1 MKTTAFPFAPALALL
16 LAIGCA
22 TTPPAD
28 APVRETDSPA
38 LLRARSLFEEGRL
51 SDAIV
56 AVSEIARKDPLAP
69 GLSDLESD
77 IMKALNETRRKATD
91 QKSPTS
97 RDRMVG
103 EILEQEI
110 VPTTYRVRR
119 NIRGDETSLR
129 SAPTKMQEALR
140 KNVTVHLDNVDLS
153 AFAAQIAAAEGIN
166 IIADSDLG
174 GGTLTI
180 HAEDTPLAEILD
192 YVGRNLGVVFSV
204 GENLIWATA
213 SEETTTSLPLE
224 TRIFRLRKGL
234 VGGEM
239 VRPSGNGNGGG
250 GGGGG
255 GLGGGLGALAG
266 LAGGRGQLS
275 ASSAPKLG
283 NEGESAPTIIDVLTR
298 FVPQPEGS
306 DIYFSDKAHLL
317 IVKNTK
323 ENLAASEDLIEAL
336 DIVPPQVLIEA
347 RFVSTSVTDLS
358 ELGIDWVLE
367 DNYVIAGGPRS
378 GDRRFRVNQGG
389 SLSGTAFES
398 AAIGGNFTFQGV
410 LTDPQFRA
418 VLHVLE
424 SSGTTRT
431 LSVPRVTALNNRP
444 AYIRV
449 GEDFRYYEE
458 YDLEDYE
465 ETDANGNEVTRTKL
479 VPQGTP
485 TLEEL
490 GIELTATPSVGADLR
505 TINLALIPE
514 ISAFV
519 KWEYYE
525 ASGDSS
531 SNYSRDND
539 DNDDN
544 DDLVNGGTG
553 LVKLPIFSRRHIET
567 DVIVQS
573 GETVIMGGL
582 ITSTS
587 TKTREGVPILSHI
600 PFIGQLF
607 RHDSVDEDRQ
617 NLIIFVTATLIS
629 DRGEEL
635 VPLDDMLTGDNFV
648 HTGVGAT
655 PAPGLEGEPPASLDA
670 AAQSAAAGAEA
681 AEVPAPNVEVAAA
694 PAPEAPAEQP
704 APEAPAAPAPDQDP
718 GP

>member
-1 MKTTAFPFAPALALL
+1 MKTNAHHFLSVLVPLLL
-16 LAIGCA
+16 LAGCA
-22 TTPPAD
+22 TPEAPDAD
-28 APVRETDSPA
+28 AAATAARTSPA
-38 LLRARSLFEEGRL
+38 LLRARALYDEGRL

-69 GLSDLESD
+69 GLVQLESD
-77 IMKALNETRRKATD
+77 IMAALSETRKNATNLR
-91 QKSPTS
+91 SPAS
-97 RDRMVG
+97 RDRLLDEV
-103 EILEQEI
+103 LEQEI
-110 VPTTYRVRR
+110 APASYRVRR
-119 NIRGDETSLR
+119 NIRGDETPLR
-129 SAPTKMQEALR
+129 SDPTPMQEALR
-140 KNVTVHLDNVDLS
+140 KNVTVHLENVDLA
-153 AFAAQIAAAEGIN
+153 AFASQIATTEGIN
-166 IIADSDLG
+166 IVADSDLG
-174 GGTLTI
+174 GASITI
-180 HAEDTPLAEILD
+180 HAEDTPLVEILD

-204 GENLIWATA
+204 GDNLIWATA
-213 SEETTTSLPLE
+213 SEETTSSLPLE

-234 VGGEM
+234 VGDEM
-239 VRPSGNGNGGG
+239 VRPAAGGG
-250 GGGGG
+250 GGGAGVGG
-255 GLGGGLGALAG
+255 V
-266 LAGGRGQLS
+266 GGRSQMS
-275 ASSAPKLG
+275 ASAAPKLDG
-283 NEGESAPTIIDVLTR
+283 GASSPSVIEVLSR
-298 FVPQPEGS
+298 FVPQPEGA
-306 DIYFSDKAHLL
+306 DIYFSDKAHVL
-317 IVKNTK
+317 IVKNTR

-347 RFVSTSVTDLS
+347 RFISTSVADLS
-358 ELGIDWVLE
+358 ELGLDWVID
-367 DNYVIAGGPRS
+367 DNYVLAGGNRS
-378 GDRRFRVNQGG
+378 RDRRVRVNQGA
-389 SLSGTAFES
+389 SLSGTPFEN

-465 ETDANGNEVTRTKL
+465 DTDSNGNEVTRTKL
-479 VPQGTP
+479 VPTGTP

-525 ASGDSS
+525 ASGDASD
-531 SNYSRDND
+531 NNND
-539 DNDDN
+539 DNDDTS
-544 DDLVNGGTG
+544 DLVDGGSG

-567 DVIVQS
+567 DVVVQS

-582 ITSTS
+582 ITSTR
-587 TKTREGVPILSHI
+587 TKNREGVPFLSKI

-607 RHDSVDEDRQ
+607 RHDTIDEDRQ

-635 VPLDDMLTGDNFV
+635 VPLDDFLTEDNV
-648 HTGVGAT
+648 IHTGVGAT
-655 PAPGLEGEPPASLDA
+655 PAPGLSEE
-670 AAQSAAAGAEA
+670 
-681 AEVPAPNVEVAAA
+681 AEVPVE
-694 PAPEAPAEQP
+694 EAPADEPTATQAP
-704 APEAPAAPAPDQDP
+704 AAQAPAEEVPAGEAPAGNQ
-718 GP
+718 